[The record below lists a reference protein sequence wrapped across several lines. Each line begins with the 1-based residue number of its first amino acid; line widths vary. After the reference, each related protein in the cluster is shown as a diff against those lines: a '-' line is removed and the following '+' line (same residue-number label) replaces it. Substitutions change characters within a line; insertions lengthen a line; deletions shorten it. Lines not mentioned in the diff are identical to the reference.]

1 MRQRPLSPPT
11 PSGTEA
17 PWALPTWRQSR
28 RQVSRTGGGGGGR
41 VGATLWPPGP
51 SKQEGFANRGGGQP
65 RLCPIHSQQC
75 GEPEDGS
82 DARHEIQTAGQAT
95 VRLRLQWCVTP
106 QRGGAPATRLTMA
119 DWATKA
125 MATRTATRSHPTA
138 TAKDK
143 SAKAMAT
150 VVHATAS
157 VGGHDSQRGTHGN
170 DRSSHKC
177 APHVMGGIPAGTV
190 NQRHGYE
197 SDHSGDC
204 RRGRGCQH
212 WGVCVGGGRSERGG
226 GRGVGGD
233 GG

>member
-1 MRQRPLSPPT
+1 MGSAHVAAIQTAGVTYR
-11 PSGTEA
+11 GGGAGGEEA
-17 PWALPTWRQSR
+17 PHSGRLAPQSR
-28 RQVSRTGGGGGGR
+28 RGLPIE
-41 VGATLWPPGP
+41 VGDSHG
-51 SKQEGFANRGGGQP
+51 
-65 RLCPIHSQQC
+65 CPIHSQQC